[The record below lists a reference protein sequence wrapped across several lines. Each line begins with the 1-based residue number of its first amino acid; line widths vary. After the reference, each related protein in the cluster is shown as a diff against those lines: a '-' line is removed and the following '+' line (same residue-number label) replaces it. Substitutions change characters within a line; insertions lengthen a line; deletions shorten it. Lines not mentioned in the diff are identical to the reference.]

1 MWLQGAIQNPSIL
14 EIDEII
20 KAEIPDQN
28 QDPEGYELVKKHMMH
43 GPCGLDRPKNSCM
56 ENGICSKKYPRPF
69 AQSTLTDKNGYIIY
83 RRRDD
88 DGKFVMKGDTRLD
101 NRYVIPHNMAL
112 LKKYKAHIN
121 VEWCNTS
128 KAIKYLFKY
137 ITKGVDKSTIVFQS
151 TSSGNESGSSEK
163 VEINEIENYQECR
176 YLSAC
181 EAAWRTFAFDI
192 HHQQPPVLKI
202 RIHLEGEQPVI
213 IDEDKDLEDVVNT
226 MTLQDTMITKWMETN
241 ERDPTGRHLTLIEF
255 PRYFVWDKTA
265 KDWSRRKRGTCI
277 GRIINISPSAGE
289 KYYQRLMMNHVRG
302 CTTFDDIRT
311 VGGVTYK
318 TYKESCYAMGL
329 LDGDTEWHEV
339 MDESSQWASA
349 WQLRELFVVLLIYCE
364 VNDPLK
370 LWMHCWKSL
379 GEDILHMQRR
389 RLEFESLNLTDEE
402 VQQYVLLELQKLLN
416 DHDKSLADF
425 PDMPLPEKN
434 TLSNVKN
441 SMIQEE
447 KNYNAD
453 EENKTHSE
461 LFSKLNSEQLSVYE
475 AVMDSVINC
484 KGKLFFLYGPGGTG
498 KTYVYRTLIS
508 KLRSEKRIVLPV
520 ASSGIA
526 ATLMPGGR
534 TAHSRFKIP
543 IDIHE
548 NSMCEIKVNTNL
560 AELIQEASLIIW
572 DEAPMAHRFT
582 FEALDRTLKD
592 IMSNV
597 DPTASDKPFGGKTVL
612 LGGDFRQVLPVIPQG
627 SRQDTVL
634 ASLNRSFVWDNC
646 NIAILSKNMRV
657 NQEEKEFAEW
667 ILKVGNG
674 EAKAAPS
681 SQQEILD
688 LDNIE
693 IDRSLLLSKR
703 EKPLEQVQQA
713 TFPDLQSSFKDRD
726 YLRVRAIL
734 TPRNETVDEINDFFL
749 SKISGDIKQY
759 LSADTIANGE
769 NKKNLSSDTNG
780 KGEKDQVGV
789 NLLYT
794 TEYLNELKCS
804 GLPNHRLDLKN
815 NVPVILLRNINQK
828 QGLCNGTRMMIT
840 RLGERVLEA
849 EILIGKNIGK
859 QILIPRIN
867 MTTSDT
873 NCPYQMR
880 RRQFPV
886 RLCYG
891 MTINK
896 SQGQSLE
903 NVGIYLPKPVFSHG
917 QLYVAL
923 SRVTSKKGLN
933 IWSEGS
939 TKGTT
944 TTIKNVVYKE
954 IFNNLR

>member
-1 MWLQGAIQNPSIL
+1 MWVQGASLNPCTS
-14 EIDEII
+14 EIDEYIR
-20 KAEIPDQN
+20 AEIPDQRE
-28 QDPEGYELVKKHMMH
+28 DPEGYELVKKHMMH
-43 GPCGLDRPKNSCM
+43 GPCGLDRPNNVCM
-56 ENGICSKKYPRPF
+56 ENGICTKKYPRQF
-69 AQSTLTDKNGYIIY
+69 AQATSTDNNGYIIY

-88 DGKFVMKGDTRLD
+88 DEKYVMKGEARLD
-101 NRYVIPHNMAL
+101 NRYVIPHNMPL

-151 TSSGNESGSSEK
+151 TSGGDVSGSSET

-181 EAAWRTFAFDI
+181 EGAWRTFAYDI
-192 HHQQPPVLKI
+192 HYQQPPVLKI

-226 MTLQDTMITKWMETN
+226 VKVQDTMLTKWMETN
-241 ERDPTGRHLTLIEF
+241 AEDPSGRHLTLIEF
-255 PRYFVWDKTA
+255 PKHFVWDKTS
-265 KDWSRRKRGTCI
+265 KEWSRRQRGTCI
-277 GRIINISPSAGE
+277 GRIVNISPSAGE
-289 KYYQRLMMNHVRG
+289 RYYQRLMINHVRG
-302 CTTFDDIRT
+302 CTSFDDIRT

-329 LDGDTEWHEV
+329 LDGDKEWHEV
-339 MDESSQWASA
+339 MEESAQWASA
-349 WQLRELFVVLLIYCE
+349 FQLRELFVVLLVYCE

-389 RLEFESLNLTDEE
+389 RLEFEGLNLTDEE
-402 VQQYVLLELQKLLN
+402 IQQYVLLELQKLLN
-416 DHDKSLADF
+416 DHNKSLTDY

-434 TLSNVKN
+434 TLDSVKN
-441 SMIQEE
+441 SLIREE
-447 KNYNAD
+447 KNYNAND
-453 EENKTHSE
+453 EKKTHLE
-461 LFSKLNSEQLSVYE
+461 LFLKLNSEQLSVYE
-475 AVMDSVINC
+475 AVMDSVNNC
-484 KGKLFFLYGPGGTG
+484 KGKIFFLYGPGGTG
-498 KTYVYRTLIS
+498 KTYIYRTLIS
-508 KLRSEKRIVLPV
+508 KLRSEKRVVLPV

-543 IDIHE
+543 IDINE
-548 NSMCEIKVNTNL
+548 ESMCEIKANTNL
-560 AELIQEASLIIW
+560 AELVQQASLIIW
-572 DEAPMAHRFT
+572 DEAPMAHRYT

-592 IMSNV
+592 IMSYV
-597 DPTASDKPFGGKTVL
+597 DQDASDKPFGGKTVL
-612 LGGDFRQVLPVIPQG
+612 LGGDFRQILPVIPQG

-646 NIAILSKNMRV
+646 SIAILSQNMRV
-657 NQEEKEFAEW
+657 NEDEKEFAKW
-667 ILKVGNG
+667 ILQVGNG

-681 SQQEILD
+681 TRQDSLD
-688 LDNIE
+688 IDNIE

-703 EKPLEQVQQA
+703 ENPLEQVLQA
-713 TFPDLQSSFKDRD
+713 TFPDLQSSFRNKD

-749 SKISGDIKQY
+749 SKISGDTKQY

-769 NKKNLSSDTNG
+769 TKPNLKSGRKD
-780 KGEKDQVGV
+780 KEEKHLEGV

-804 GLPNHRLDLKN
+804 GLPNHRLDLKK
-815 NVPVILLRNINQK
+815 NVPVILLRNLNQK
-828 QGLCNGTRMMIT
+828 EGLCNGTRMMIS

-849 EILIGKNIGK
+849 EVLIGKSSGK
-859 QILIPRIN
+859 RILIPRIN
-867 MTTSDT
+867 MTTADT

-880 RRQFPV
+880 RRQFPI
-886 RLCYG
+886 RLCYA

-923 SRVTSKKGLN
+923 SRVTSKNGLH
-933 IWSEGS
+933 IWNEES
-939 TKGTT
+939 TKGNTSS
-944 TTIKNVVYKE
+944 IKNVVYKE
-954 IFNNLR
+954 IFNNLQ